1 MDEPTNCASLDVED
15 AVEVELPQR
24 GALDWHAMVG
34 WLEARSVRGVEAVMG
49 SRGDRGE
56 EIFWRTVEVD
66 GHAGAIGLRHGSF
79 DLAHPGRAQPGR
91 AHPEAMLLTISLQRR
106 EALEGLATQSVA
118 ARAQRMLAAGM
129 EISDAL
135 AHLGSDP
142 VLGPLVS
149 SQPALRPPGCWDP
162 FEATVRAVLAQQ
174 ITVSGA
180 RTIAG
185 RIAER
190 LGAPVT
196 GFDRLGLN
204 RLFPGP
210 DRLVE
215 ADLDGIGLTGS
226 RVAALRGV
234 AAAAL
239 DGFDFHGPG
248 LARRLTELRG
258 IGGWTAQYVAL
269 RTGEPDAFP
278 SSDIGLRKAAGR
290 LMGVER
296 LSVREIEEL
305 SRRWSPWRSVAAI
318 HLWWSL
324 SAERSCNT

>member
-1 MDEPTNCASLDVED
+1 
-15 AVEVELPQR
+15 
-24 GALDWHAMVG
+24 
-34 WLEARSVRGVEAVMG
+34 
-49 SRGDRGE
+49 
-56 EIFWRTVEVD
+56 
-66 GHAGAIGLRHGSF
+66 
-79 DLAHPGRAQPGR
+79 
-91 AHPEAMLLTISLQRR
+91 
-106 EALEGLATQSVA
+106 
-118 ARAQRMLAAGM
+118 MLAAGM

-196 GFDRLGLN
+196 GFARLGLN

-215 ADLDGIGLTGS
+215 ADLDGVGLTRS
-226 RVAALRGV
+226 RAAALRGV

-248 LARRLTELRG
+248 LARRLTELAASATGPPSTSHCEWANPTRSPPP
-258 IGGWTAQYVAL
+258 TSVCARRRVASWASN
-269 RTGEPDAFP
+269 G
-278 SSDIGLRKAAGR
+278 
-290 LMGVER
+290 
-296 LSVREIEEL
+296 
-305 SRRWSPWRSVAAI
+305 
-318 HLWWSL
+318 
-324 SAERSCNT
+324 